1 MFWIR
6 CYFSRERWGCKSDGS
21 NKTNMRWLNSPHVD
35 CTLQVWIFSRNLSNS
50 LPLKS
55 CITFSLTLST
65 LNMDLHLFFCTLSL
79 FQPVILFSLH
89 IVHSLSLLPFLVS
102 EIRELR
108 VPSKCQGSRVK
119 HMQHVLQFITPHLP
133 WDFALLTSL
142 SKSCL
147 LFWNEDRAATA
158 AGLPATRALSTSN
171 RIGCSP
177 RGCHNPRRQWAQ
189 CYCNSKPGST
199 ARQVFIE
206 NICKSPDGTPD
217 SRREPVT
224 VKYGWRVPAR
234 SRMDLISERHL
245 ISSFHLNMVDDSI

>member
-1 MFWIR
+1 MPACIPSLNTDNSFIR
-6 CYFSRERWGCKSDGS
+6 LHTYITPFS
-21 NKTNMRWLNSPHVD
+21 H
-35 CTLQVWIFSRNLSNS
+35 LSFI
-50 LPLKS
+50 L
-55 CITFSLTLST
+55 LSS
-65 LNMDLHLFFCTLSL
+65 FCFVLYLS
-79 FQPVILFSLH
+79 
-89 IVHSLSLLPFLVS
+89 SLLPFLVS
-102 EIRELR
+102 GVREMR

-142 SKSCL
+142 SKSRL
-147 LFWNEDRAATA
+147 LFWNGDRAATG
-158 AGLPATRALSTSN
+158 AGLPAPPALATSP

-177 RGCHNPRRQWAQ
+177 WGCHNPRRQWAQ
-189 CYCNSKPGST
+189 CYWYGKAGSRA

-206 NICKSPDGTPD
+206 NICKRPDGTPD

-245 ISSFHLNMVDDSI
+245 ISSFHLNMVDGSI